1 MSEPKK
7 PQDRK
12 PKATDSVTVRGIS
25 LTIPKS
31 RLEDW
36 EVIEGV
42 ATMQD
47 EDSSG
52 SDKLVASVR
61 TMRRLFGDDYSRV
74 KTELREANG
83 GTLGGED
90 MGSFLTEV
98 FEAINPN

>member
-12 PKATDSVTVRGIS
+12 AKVSDAVTVRGIN

-31 RLEDW
+31 RIEDW

-47 EDSSG
+47 EDSTG
-52 SDKLVASVR
+52 ADKLVASVR
-61 TMRRLFGDDYSRV
+61 TMRRLFGEDYRRV
-74 KTELREANG
+74 KSELRKANG